1 MSLRVNASRDLER
14 FGGVDFWKWNQ
25 SVFFNVNTSRRISF
39 GGRYFGGD
47 QVFFDPAAP
56 FLGRGTSGGFN
67 VTLRPAARLQSEV
80 SFDDPDRLVIVWQQD
95 AQGDL
100 REVSYREFPGWRDQA
115 RSFAAM
121 TALGSV
127 NWSFETSGSHGV
139 ST

>member
-1 MSLRVNASRDLER
+1 MFHDLWHAVRALRRSL
-14 FGGVDFWKWNQ
+14 G
-25 SVFFNVNTSRRISF
+25 
-39 GGRYFGGD
+39 
-47 QVFFDPAAP
+47 
-56 FLGRGTSGGFN
+56 
-67 VTLRPAARLQSEV
+67 VTLSAIVVLGVGIGATVAIFSVVYPVVLTPLP
-80 SFDDPDRLVIVWQQD
+80 FDDPDRLVIAWQQD

>member
-1 MSLRVNASRDLER
+1 MLHDLWHAVRALRRSP
-14 FGGVDFWKWNQ
+14 G
-25 SVFFNVNTSRRISF
+25 
-39 GGRYFGGD
+39 
-47 QVFFDPAAP
+47 
-56 FLGRGTSGGFN
+56 
-67 VTLRPAARLQSEV
+67 VTLSAIVVLGVGIGATVAIFSVVYPVVLTPLP
-80 SFDDPDRLVIVWQQD
+80 FDDPDRLVIAWQQD

-139 ST
+139 NT

>member
-1 MSLRVNASRDLER
+1 MHTFLKDLHYGLRTLVQAPTFTGVTVLTLALAIGANTIIFSIAS
-14 FGGVDFWKWNQ
+14 
-25 SVFFNVNTSRRISF
+25 
-39 GGRYFGGD
+39 
-47 QVFFDPAAP
+47 
-56 FLGRGTSGGFN
+56 FLL
-67 VTLRPAARLQSEV
+67 LRPLP
-80 SFDDPDRLVIVWQQD
+80 FDDPDRLVIAWQQD

>member
-1 MSLRVNASRDLER
+1 MVL
-14 FGGVDFWKWNQ
+14 GVGIGATVAIF
-25 SVFFNVNTSRRISF
+25 SVVYPVVLT
-39 GGRYFGGD
+39 
-47 QVFFDPAAP
+47 PLP
-56 FLGRGTSGGFN
+56 
-67 VTLRPAARLQSEV
+67 
-80 SFDDPDRLVIVWQQD
+80 FDDPDRLVIAWQQD

-127 NWSFETSGSHGV
+127 NWSFETSGSHSV